1 MSQLSKSQ
9 LSKKGLGGGA
19 RHVPGSMGAGGK
31 LALGRDSA
39 DHRET
44 YTGYSP
50 QPDLSQFF

>member
-50 QPDLSQFF
+50 QPDLSQFS